1 MNVWLYFFIQ
11 IVLYDFLMTCVS
23 NNTGTQS
30 CWNRR
35 TRRSRFTA
43 TGTPRTTT
51 WRRGTRGRRLETA
64 GRTKSMT
71 PPNGRRHWRRTR
83 ATWRGWRG
91 TRASKSVWTPFS
103 VSFLVFYIPLREKC
117 GTQSILFFR
126 SFPKINPIRANSKFR
141 YNYLTRLQIFEIL
154 VEWKENTMRST
165 RVEHVFVK
173 LFIDNAISVTQR
185 SIEVHCYAWQ
195 VYRKSHREGHDANGT
210 IAADR

>member
-51 WRRGTRGRRLETA
+51 WRRETRGRRLETA

-103 VSFLVFYIPLREKC
+103 VSFLVFYIEKNM
-117 GTQSILFFR
+117 GHRVTLLSFFLQDQPFR
-126 SFPKINPIRANSKFR
+126 IRANSKFR

-154 VEWKENTMRST
+154 VEWKQNTVRST

>member
-1 MNVWLYFFIQ
+1 
-11 IVLYDFLMTCVS
+11 MTRVS

-126 SFPKINPIRANSKFR
+126 SFSKINPIRANSKFR

-154 VEWKENTMRST
+154 DEWKQNTVRST